1 MWDKIFSL
9 NIKGILLDL
18 DDTLYS
24 YAPAHQTALQTWS
37 QSASQDLNI
46 SIEQAE
52 KEYCIARR
60 WFNIQLKDTGASH
73 SRLLY
78 FKYIS
83 EKYGLKVSK
92 VLAWEKIYWDSFLNH
107 MTLFPD
113 VFPFLDK
120 CLENKLQ
127 ICLVTDLTTEIQL
140 KKLEKL
146 KIDHYFNYIV
156 TSEESGQEKPKSLPF
171 LLALYKLNLFPKDV
185 VMIGDHQEKDIL
197 GAELL
202 GIRSYQTQFH

>member
-1 MWDKIFSL
+1 MWNKIFSL
-9 NIKGILLDL
+9 NIKAILLDL

-24 YAPAHQTALQTWS
+24 YTAAHQTALQVWS
-37 QSASQDLNI
+37 QYAAQDLNI

-52 KEYCIARR
+52 KEYLIARR
-60 WFNIQLKDTGASH
+60 WFNIQLNGMGASH

-83 EKYGLKVSK
+83 EKYGLKVNNI
-92 VLAWEKIYWDSFLNH
+92 LAWENIYWDSFLNQ
-107 MTLFPD
+107 MTLFPG
-113 VFPFLDK
+113 VLPFLDK
-120 CLENKLQ
+120 CLENKLL

-140 KKLEKL
+140 RKLQKL

-171 LLALYKLNLFPKDV
+171 LLALYKLNLLSKDV
-185 VMIGDHQEKDIL
+185 IMIGDHQEKDLL

-202 GIRSYQTQFH
+202 GIRSYEARFH